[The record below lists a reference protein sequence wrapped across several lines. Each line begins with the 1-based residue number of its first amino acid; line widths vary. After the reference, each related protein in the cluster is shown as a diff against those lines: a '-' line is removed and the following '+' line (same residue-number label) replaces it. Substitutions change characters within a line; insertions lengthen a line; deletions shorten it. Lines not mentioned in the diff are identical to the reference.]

1 MVPFVRSRY
10 LLFTASI
17 AALLVVGFSTP
28 TLAED
33 QASDDLQAIVN
44 AGHLRVAI
52 TQFDLPSFHSK
63 GTDGKVGG
71 PEADLAKQ
79 IARALNVQVD
89 FVDTATSF
97 DAVVGTVADG
107 RADIGIS
114 KLSKTYY
121 RLTRVRFSDP
131 YISLRHSLL
140 YNRATLAENAQGGAP
155 IDALRRFSGRI
166 GVIRGSA
173 YVDFANRNFPAARVL
188 ELDDWSEAVSAL
200 KENKIDAVY
209 RDEFEIRSLSRK
221 DPTLNVR
228 FGIAIIADQFA
239 HLSIAICSNCSR
251 LQEFV
256 NFHLTETRGAF
267 SLKSLL
273 NNSDR

>member
-28 TLAED
+28 TLAD
-33 QASDDLQAIVN
+33 DPASHDLQAIVN

-97 DAVVGTVADG
+97 DAVVGAVADG

-121 RLTRVRFSDP
+121 RLKAVRFSDP

-140 YNRATLAENAQGGAP
+140 YNRAILAENAQGGAP
-155 IDALRRFSGRI
+155 VDALRRFSGRI

-173 YVDFANRNFPAARVL
+173 YVDFANRNFPTARVV
-188 ELDDWSEAVSAL
+188 ELDDWSEVVSAL
-200 KENKIDAVY
+200 KENRIDAVY
-209 RDEFEIRSLSRK
+209 RDEFEIRHLSRK

-256 NFHLTETRGAF
+256 NFYLSETRGAF

-273 NNSDR
+273 NNSD